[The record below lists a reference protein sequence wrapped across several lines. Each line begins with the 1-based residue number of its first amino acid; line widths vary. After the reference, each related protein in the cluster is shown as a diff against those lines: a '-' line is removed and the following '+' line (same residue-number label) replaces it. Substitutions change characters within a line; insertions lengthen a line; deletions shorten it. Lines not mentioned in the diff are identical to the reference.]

1 MPAYLQEWTADDVAR
16 GVMRLL
22 VRMGYAPLR
31 EVTIGNGRRFDV
43 LGLDAKGLL
52 YGVEIKVAIADLKGD
67 AKWPEYLDY
76 CDGFAFAVP
85 PNFPNDL
92 VPASTGLI
100 IADAR
105 GGEIVRPA
113 PAASVVAARRK
124 ATTLRFAQIA
134 ALRFAHAL
142 DPELSAGGFE
152 I

>member
-1 MPAYLQEWTADDVAR
+1 MAYVQEWTADDVAR
-16 GVMRLL
+16 GVARLL

-43 LGLDAKGLL
+43 LGLDAKGAL

-67 AKWPEYLDY
+67 GKWPEYLDY
-76 CDGFAFAVP
+76 CDAFSFAVP
-85 PNFPNDL
+85 PNFPAEL

-105 GGEIVRPA
+105 GGEIVRPSPVTGVA
-113 PAASVVAARRK
+113 AARRK
-124 ATTLRFAQIA
+124 ATLLRFAQIA
-134 ALRFAHAL
+134 ALRLSHAM
-142 DPELSAGGFE
+142 DPELSAAGFE